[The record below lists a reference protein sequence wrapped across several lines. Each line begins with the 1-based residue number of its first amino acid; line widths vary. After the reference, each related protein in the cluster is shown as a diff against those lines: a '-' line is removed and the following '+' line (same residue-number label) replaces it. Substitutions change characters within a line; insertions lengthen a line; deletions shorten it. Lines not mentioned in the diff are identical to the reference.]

1 MLKFIVWTTEDMLKL
16 AMQTKWDLEY
26 FYIINMKGTRENII
40 RNRIT
45 KNI

>member
-1 MLKFIVWTTEDMLKL
+1 MLKYTVQNIEDMLKL

-45 KNI
+45 KHI

>member
-1 MLKFIVWTTEDMLKL
+1 MLKFIVWNTEDMLKL